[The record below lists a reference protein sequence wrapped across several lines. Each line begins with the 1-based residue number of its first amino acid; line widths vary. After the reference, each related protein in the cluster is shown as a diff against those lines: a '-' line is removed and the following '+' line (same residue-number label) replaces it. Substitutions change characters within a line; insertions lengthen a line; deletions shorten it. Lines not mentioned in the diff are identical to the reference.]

1 MKLILKQ
8 DLENLGEQ
16 GDVVDVKPGYARNY
30 LLPRGLAYEA
40 SDANLE
46 RIEKERQ
53 EAEERARRDY
63 LEARRRASQ
72 LEDQVIVFIE
82 NAGEEGKLF
91 GSVTNADIAE
101 RLNEQG
107 GLDFEVDRRT
117 VLLEEPLKTVGVSNV
132 EIKLHGDVIIEVEV
146 RVERGEG

>member
-1 MKLILKQ
+1 MKVILKA
-8 DLENLGEQ
+8 DLEHLGEQ
-16 GDVVDVKPGYARNY
+16 GTVVDVKPGYARNY

-40 SDANLE
+40 SAANLA

-72 LEDQVIVFIE
+72 LEDQVVVFTE

-91 GSVTNADIAE
+91 GSVTSADVAE

-117 VLLEEPLKTVGVSNV
+117 ILLEEPLKTVGVSNV
-132 EIKLHGDVIIEVEV
+132 GIRLHGDVVVEVEV